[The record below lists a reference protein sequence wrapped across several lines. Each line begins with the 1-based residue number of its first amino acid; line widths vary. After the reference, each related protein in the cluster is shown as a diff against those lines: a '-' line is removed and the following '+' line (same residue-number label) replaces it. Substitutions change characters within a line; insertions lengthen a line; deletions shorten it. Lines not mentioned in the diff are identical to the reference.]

1 MTVAEIFTNNEK
13 RIRSGWRLVVFLF
26 AVRLFYYIVGAALGA
41 LLFYLP
47 IGFSEDSLLGFVFP
61 NALLLSA
68 AVLVGW
74 LCGKIL
80 ENLPFRALGA
90 WLTKNWLKNFVLGLG
105 FGAAAIGA
113 AALITIVFG
122 ATSFEFNRN
131 AGQSAILLTLA
142 VSLGIFTI
150 GAAAEEAFFRGYFL
164 QTFLRSDLAWLAIL
178 LTSVVFA
185 SAHLR
190 NPNANYLAMLNTILA
205 GVWFSAAYLK
215 TRTLWLSFGLH
226 LAWNWTQGAILGI
239 PVSGITEITTAPLI
253 LPTNHGAE
261 ILTGGDYGIEGGIA
275 CTVILILAIILTW
288 FSPIFKPTAE
298 MLALTSAPLKQTN
311 FVYANNAKSFES

>member
-1 MTVAEIFTNNEK
+1 MKPAEIFIDRDG
-13 RIRSGWRLVVFLF
+13 RIRSGWRSIIYLLAVSFFLS
-26 AVRLFYYIVGAALGA
+26 VLGVGLNA

-47 IGFSEDSLLGFVFP
+47 IGFSQDSLLGFLFP
-61 NALLLSA
+61 NAILLSVA
-68 AVLVGW
+68 LSVGW
-74 LCGKIL
+74 LCGKFL

-90 WLTKNWLKNFVLGLG
+90 WLTKKWLKDFTFGLI

-113 AALITIVFG
+113 AALITIVSG

-164 QTFLRSDLAWLAIL
+164 QTFLRSNLAWLAIL
-178 LTSVVFA
+178 LTSATFA
-185 SAHLR
+185 AAHLQ
-190 NPNANYLAMLNTILA
+190 NPSVNYLAMLNTILA

-226 LAWNWTQGAILGI
+226 LAWNWVQGAVLGI

-261 ILTGGDYGIEGGIA
+261 IFTGGDYGIEGGIA
-275 CTVILILAIILTW
+275 CTIILILAIILTW
-288 FSPIFKPTAE
+288 VAPIFKPNAE
-298 MLALTSAPLKQTN
+298 MLALTGEPLEKSKSLNESA
-311 FVYANNAKSFES
+311 FKSSEF